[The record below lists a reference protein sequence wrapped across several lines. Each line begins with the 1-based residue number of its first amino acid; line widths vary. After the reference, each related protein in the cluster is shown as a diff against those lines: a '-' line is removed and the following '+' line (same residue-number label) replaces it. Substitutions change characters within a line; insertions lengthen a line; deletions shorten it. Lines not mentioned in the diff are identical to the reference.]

1 MLIARELVEVV
12 FSQHPYR
19 NLSNSQLHRGHQ
31 LAFPNTLVTGFKK
44 FCYQLCLLKR
54 DFTAYG
60 KGDPPEKQPETPGT
74 SKSPVKKTTLEKLT
88 PTTPRPSKKGTAV
101 RSGPFYPEVDI
112 TLKVNHLLRPWVSK
126 SSEANLKNS
135 FKDLQEKKKILFKT
149 VDSFKTASEDE
160 KMVWKRR
167 EMDEGRKFLRA
178 AAQALSTLAAEV
190 RQDNEKGNF
199 SELPAT
205 EVQKEFARCSQLRSE
220 LIRNSQLLEA
230 STQSDAVERMKI
242 GGSQLSD
249 LQDQRLPP
257 PAGATVTFKRDVE
270 SDEKYRKRFRQE
282 LLHEHKADNKRGQ
295 WIQMRTAL
303 YEDSDYMAD
312 CLDFSQISDPAEDTF
327 AGSSSFAS
335 LFGHDT
341 RSSIFTLRQAPYL
354 RHSTLYTLTLNVG
367 FNKDLGP
374 LARYSSGT
382 SSSEDRS
389 RDSEIAEIVER
400 NHLFA
405 RGSSGSNP
413 FAQLMEEEEEEQEE
427 E

>member
-1 MLIARELVEVV
+1 
-12 FSQHPYR
+12 
-19 NLSNSQLHRGHQ
+19 
-31 LAFPNTLVTGFKK
+31 
-44 FCYQLCLLKR
+44 
-54 DFTAYG
+54 
-60 KGDPPEKQPETPGT
+60 
-74 SKSPVKKTTLEKLT
+74 
-88 PTTPRPSKKGTAV
+88 
-101 RSGPFYPEVDI
+101 
-112 TLKVNHLLRPWVSK
+112 
-126 SSEANLKNS
+126 
-135 FKDLQEKKKILFKT
+135 
-149 VDSFKTASEDE
+149 
-160 KMVWKRR
+160 MVWKRR

-282 LLHEHKADNKRGQ
+282 LLHEHKADNKPHIVPVNVGESNMVYSFGDEGAPHTWSPWNGILMCKEFER
-295 WIQMRTAL
+295 
-303 YEDSDYMAD
+303 Y
-312 CLDFSQISDPAEDTF
+312 LDASQISILAADDWEYDNAARDESVPT
-327 AGSSSFAS
+327 
-335 LFGHDT
+335 HDKFKVIVFDET
-341 RSSIFTLRQAPYL
+341 VDSNENRALRGFRLHGRLLGFQSDFRPSRRYLCWKFIICFTLRSRYQAPYL

>member
-1 MLIARELVEVV
+1 
-12 FSQHPYR
+12 
-19 NLSNSQLHRGHQ
+19 
-31 LAFPNTLVTGFKK
+31 
-44 FCYQLCLLKR
+44 
-54 DFTAYG
+54 
-60 KGDPPEKQPETPGT
+60 
-74 SKSPVKKTTLEKLT
+74 
-88 PTTPRPSKKGTAV
+88 
-101 RSGPFYPEVDI
+101 
-112 TLKVNHLLRPWVSK
+112 
-126 SSEANLKNS
+126 
-135 FKDLQEKKKILFKT
+135 
-149 VDSFKTASEDE
+149 
-160 KMVWKRR
+160 MVWKRR

-282 LLHEHKADNKRGQ
+282 LLHEHKADNKPHIVPVNVGESNMVYSFGDEGAPHTWSPWNGILMCKEFERYLDASQ
-295 WIQMRTAL
+295 ISILAADDWEYDNAARDESVPTHDKFKWIQMRTAL

-341 RSSIFTLRQAPYL
+341 RSSAPYL